1 MGMVE
6 VQMQIGYLICFMC
19 TLQPLTGG
27 DFRHHYMP
35 EFCDLSHEVWCRIL
49 FSWHHIRVQRVLDSW
64 EFLVFHSG
72 IFNLG
77 NGICLPEFF
86 VEFGCLEK
94 PCACSGMVS
103 VISPDGSHLLIRAS
117 FPGAH
122 ELSAQGE
129 NVQPGQ
135 TSSPKKELES
145 GVSSQFDNSS
155 DCHLMTP

>member
-1 MGMVE
+1 
-6 VQMQIGYLICFMC
+6 MC
-19 TLQPLTGG
+19 TLQSLTGG
-27 DFRHHYMP
+27 DLRRHYMP
-35 EFCDLSHEVWCRIL
+35 EFCDLSHEIWCRIL
-49 FSWHHIRVQRVLDSW
+49 CLRHHIRVQRVLDSGQ
-64 EFLVFHSG
+64 FLIFRSG
-72 IFNLG
+72 VFNLC

-94 PCACSGMVS
+94 PCACSDMVS
-103 VISPDGSHLLIRAS
+103 VTSRDGSHLLIRAS
-117 FPGAH
+117 FPGAQ
-122 ELSAQGE
+122 ESSAQGE